1 MNSNK
6 QGNQKIAYNAIGALF
21 VVFVMTIIAVDIGK
35 KYFIQGIKIFTINS
49 PILFPFLVLLTI
61 FVCFIFEIFF
71 EFKKIKINSSFSHKQ
86 KTTETEIKYDVSE
99 PKTLIYILA
108 FSVLSLIYIYI
119 LPKLHFN
126 YATSLYMFSIM
137 IMMNTQDGLIGRIA
151 KALLATGITIPIIYY
166 TFYKIFGVVLP

>member
-1 MNSNK
+1 MYSNK
-6 QGNQKIAYNAIGALF
+6 QGNQKIVYNAIGALF
-21 VVFVMTIIAVDIGK
+21 VVFVMMIIAVDIGK

-61 FVCFIFEIFF
+61 FVCFIFEIFS

-86 KTTETEIKYDVSE
+86 KTTEIKYDISE

-108 FSVLSLIYIYI
+108 FSVLSVIYIYI

-137 IMMNTQDGLIGRIA
+137 IMMNTQDGLISKMT

-166 TFYKIFGVVLP
+166 TFYEIFGVVLP